1 MASLTPDELERRASE
16 AEQRFRESIEYVT
29 KDDIEAAARSGEEKI
44 RRLETAIPQALN
56 ALWSDVK
63 LLVSMI
69 RDYGTGAYRDVPFA
83 TIAAIVAAILYFV
96 SPIDAI
102 PDFIP
107 VFGYMDDAAVIGICI
122 RMAHNY
128 IQEYRQWKNAK
139 TIT

>member
-1 MASLTPDELERRASE
+1 MSKLTPDELERRTSE
-16 AEQRFRESIEYVT
+16 GEQRFRESIEYVT
-29 KDDIEAAARSGEEKI
+29 EDDIEAAARSGEEKI
-44 RRLETAIPQALN
+44 RRLEKAIPQALT
-56 ALWSDVK
+56 AVWSDVK

-83 TIAAIVAAILYFV
+83 TIAAAVAAILYLV

-107 VFGYMDDAAVIGICI
+107 VLGYTDDAAVIGVCI

-128 IQEYRQWKNAK
+128 IQQYRQWKD
-139 TIT
+139 T

>member
-1 MASLTPDELERRASE
+1 MSKLTPDELERRTSE
-16 AEQRFRESIEYVT
+16 AEERFRESIEYVT
-29 KDDIEAAARSGEEKI
+29 EDDIEAAARSGEEKI
-44 RRLETAIPQALN
+44 RRLEKAVPQALT

-83 TIAAIVAAILYFV
+83 TIAAAVAAILYLV

-107 VFGYMDDAAVIGICI
+107 VLGYMDDAAVIGVCI

-128 IQEYRQWKNAK
+128 IQQYRQWKDTSAPS
-139 TIT
+139 